1 MSDSKRLKRYAEFI
15 RTEDKGHAGIFPDE
29 VGEFYLASEADAVIS
44 ALEAENEGLREAL
57 AGFLNW
63 SSGHGHYEL
72 NTLRREGLDILN
84 REQEKQ

>member
-1 MSDSKRLKRYAEFI
+1 MNKLQRYHYIELAN
-15 RTEDKGHAGIFPDE
+15 TYLEDAIPNDKVYCRPKD
-29 VGEFYLASEADAVIS
+29 VS
-44 ALEAENEGLREAL
+44 ALEAENERLREAL

-84 REQEKQ
+84 REQEKQP